1 MSIQILILYNINK
14 YNYLVKFPKLKVRDN
29 LKICAT
35 WEASTYSRKGAFT
48 STMQ

>member
-14 YNYLVKFPKLKVRDN
+14 YNYLVKFPKLKDRDN

-35 WEASTYSRKGAFT
+35 WKASTYSLKGEFL
-48 STMQ
+48 